1 MRTLLFLSVLCCAAM
16 FVSCTQ
22 EYVPPVSPSVPDT
35 VRVTDTLR
43 IIDTVF
49 VDTSHVDTVY
59 VDTSG
64 CTPSVVCG
72 TICGP
77 VKTFTVPLA
86 NVQGTYQ
93 VTVTVDA
100 DRDKPEQSVS
110 IRINDQ
116 AIATV
121 PVVPSPALWSG
132 VCVFPSRTVIS
143 VVPNIPPAAG
153 HPLHVCITIE
163 RI

>member
-1 MRTLLFLSVLCCAAM
+1 MRRYFALCFILSALLYAG
-16 FVSCTQ
+16 CTQ
-22 EYVPPVSPSVPDT
+22 EYEPPVGPTPPDT
-35 VRVTDTLR
+35 VKVTDTLTV
-43 IIDTVF
+43 IDTVY

-72 TICGP
+72 TICGS

-86 NVQGTYQ
+86 NVAGTYQ
-93 VTVTVDA
+93 VTVTVEA

-110 IRINDQ
+110 ICINDQ
-116 AIATV
+116 PVATV
-121 PVVPSPALWSG
+121 SVVPSPALWSG
-132 VCVFPSRTVIS
+132 TFALPPRAVIS
-143 VVPNIPPAAG
+143 VAPNIPPAAG
-153 HPLHVCITIE
+153 HPLHVCMTIE